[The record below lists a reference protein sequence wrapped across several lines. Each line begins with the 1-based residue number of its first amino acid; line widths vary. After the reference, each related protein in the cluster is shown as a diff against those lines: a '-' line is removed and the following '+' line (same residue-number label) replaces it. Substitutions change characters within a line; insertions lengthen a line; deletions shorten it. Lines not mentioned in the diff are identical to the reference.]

1 MNLKDFIQDS
11 RLSQREVAA
20 VLGCNPSH
28 ISLMCSG
35 KRSLTGLHIRLLI
48 EKYGFDVIAKYC
60 DPSEMPSN
68 YVSVSAPVISGNS
81 APVQSGNGNQME
93 SPADASLVAVLKQ
106 QSDQITTLLAQQERL
121 ISLLEKK

>member
-1 MNLKDFIQDS
+1 MDIKRFRKEYN
-11 RLSQREVAA
+11 LSQKDLAA
-20 VLGCNPSH
+20 IFGCKQANVSAIELGN
-28 ISLMCSG
+28 
-35 KRSLTGLHIRLLI
+35 RSLLPIHIRLLI

-60 DPSEMPSN
+60 DKSEMPAN
-68 YVSVSAPVISGNS
+68 YVNVSAPVISGNS